1 MTTGFPIL
9 SSGNGALVS
18 GYTVPDRVATHL
30 FPTMPGM
37 AHRTV
42 EVIRDPF
49 SLAALGPG
57 AGDEALAIQFTAVHL
72 EGRRLDEAVQTAKS
86 TIHPPLAER
95 ALLFLQVQARAQAQA
110 RGDPPALLDRRD
122 NNRR

>member
-1 MTTGFPIL
+1 MMTGLPIV

-30 FPTMPGM
+30 FPTILGM
-37 AHRTV
+37 VHRTV

-72 EGRRLDEAVQTAKS
+72 EGRRPDEAVQTARS
-86 TIHPPLAER
+86 TIHPLFAER
-95 ALLFLQVQARAQAQA
+95 ALLFLQVEVQVQAQA

>member
-1 MTTGFPIL
+1 MTGFPIV

-30 FPTMPGM
+30 FPTILGM
-37 AHRTV
+37 VHRTV

-57 AGDEALAIQFTAVHL
+57 TGDEALAIQFTAVHL
-72 EGRRLDEAVQTAKS
+72 EGRRPDEAVQTARS
-86 TIHPPLAER
+86 IIHPPLAER
-95 ALLFLQVQARAQAQA
+95 VPLFLQAQA
-110 RGDPPALLDRRD
+110 RGDPPALRDRRD